1 MNQYRVVLRKEM
13 SSRSFYISAD
23 SFEESGEMVYFY
35 KLNDEDKVEK
45 VVGAVMKDTMC
56 TIEILSEK
64 KTD

>member
-1 MNQYRVVLRKEM
+1 
-13 SSRSFYISAD
+13 
-23 SFEESGEMVYFY
+23 MVYFY